1 MIKKLSRI
9 FYVIFFVSIFNFS
22 SIAADLIKK
31 IEINGNQRISDET
44 IKLFSEIEVNDN
56 FEKEKLNKVLKNL
69 YDTNFFSNVSV
80 SFKNNILY
88 LNVVENP
95 IIENIDY
102 KGIKKKKIIRI
113 NKIGSTYKIEIIL

>member
-1 MIKKLSRI
+1 MIKKLNRI
-9 FYVIFFVSIFNFS
+9 FYIIFFVSIFNFS
-22 SIAADLIKK
+22 STADDLIKK

-44 IKLFSEIEVNDN
+44 IKLFSEIELNDN
-56 FEKEKLNKVLKNL
+56 FEREKLNKVLKNL

-113 NKIGSTYKIEIIL
+113 N